1 MSKGPWTAASRAKH
15 PRQPAIDATRR
26 SAAKRLGYAPPPPE
40 SECPPRPA
48 DGRCQYCHKPAA
60 PLLMDHNHV
69 TGAFCAWACA
79 SCNARVTDRMGP
91 LGETPWRE
99 PEAERERNREWS
111 KANREYFREY
121 LRRERGSK
129 RRYTTR

>member
-1 MSKGPWTAASRAKH
+1 
-15 PRQPAIDATRR
+15 
-26 SAAKRLGYAPPPPE
+26 
-40 SECPPRPA
+40 
-48 DGRCQYCHKPAA
+48 
-60 PLLMDHNHV
+60 
-69 TGAFCAWACA
+69 
-79 SCNARVTDRMGP
+79 MGP